1 MLQPLSF
8 NINIQYMLILLTQ
21 LLETA
26 EDLELNV
33 Q

>member
-8 NINIQYMLILLTQ
+8 NINIQYMLVLLTQ